1 MKKRNRNNKNVRK
14 IMGKHGI
21 KNNAKHGIKYYR
33 NKFFNLSIDRRL
45 NLTFLYTGFI
55 ALIIVTIGIIN
66 MNTIDNKL
74 NRFYDGPYVIE
85 ENVLSAQVAMK
96 NIENNIY
103 KAYITKK
110 EDLCKKYIGA
120 SEEDYG
126 KLEQCVTELTDAMN
140 LLKNDNIETVNNLK
154 LEFEK
159 GNRYRSQI
167 LESADSFDQGKIY
180 SIYKN
185 DYVPILDHIVT
196 ELRDIESNFNVYG
209 QDYMKQADQ
218 KVKESIFIFVL
229 LILIGAG
236 SCIYI
241 LKLTEKSI
249 TEPITELK
257 AAMVEISKGNLNIN
271 ISKSS
276 EDEMGVLCE
285 AVMETVRKLKSYI
298 SNITDTVKRL
308 EEKDMAVRTSIDYD
322 GDFKPIQA
330 SLNNTVVSLRDMI
343 KIIYDAAGQISAGA
357 DQIAQTA
364 KTVADGG
371 TDQMTAINRLS
382 GQIDHIVDMADKNVE
397 NTVSIQELSQN
408 TVSAAQTGNGQ
419 MTSLVHAMEA
429 IAEHSGKISKV
440 ISVIES
446 IAEQTNLLS
455 LNASIEA
462 ARAGN
467 AGKGFGVVAIE
478 IGKLAGECRQAV
490 MSSAELIN
498 STINAIKEGVTVA
511 NETADKFQ
519 EIVNESMKTNQVMDC
534 ISNNSKEEVKQLK
547 ESMSYLQQITLIVET
562 NSAASQESSAMSEE
576 FINQARK
583 LEELLCEYILV

>member
-1 MKKRNRNNKNVRK
+1 MKKRVKKSKNEKKLFGKGALKRN
-14 IMGKHGI
+14 
-21 KNNAKHGIKYYR
+21 GIKYYR
-33 NKFFNLSIDRRL
+33 DKFLNLSIDRRL

-66 MNTIDNKL
+66 MKTIDDKL
-74 NRFYDGPYVIE
+74 NRFYDGPYTIE
-85 ENVLSAQVAMK
+85 ENVLRAQVAMK
-96 NIENNIY
+96 NIENNIFR
-103 KAYITKK
+103 AYMTKK
-110 EDLCKKYIGA
+110 GDLCKKYIEA
-120 SEEDYG
+120 SEEEYG
-126 KLEQCVTELTDAMN
+126 KLEQCVNELSNAMN
-140 LLKNDNIETVNNLK
+140 LLKDGNIETVNNLK

-167 LESADSFDQGKIY
+167 LESAKAFDQEKLY

-196 ELRDIESNFNVYG
+196 ELSDIESDFVVYG
-209 QDYMKQADQ
+209 QNYMKQADQ
-218 KVKESIFIFVL
+218 KVNEGIFIFIF
-229 LILIGAG
+229 LILVGAG

-249 TEPITELK
+249 TEPITKLK
-257 AAMVEISKGNLNIN
+257 AAMVEISKGNLGIN
-271 ISKSS
+271 ISIAS
-276 EDEMGVLCE
+276 EDEMGILCE
-285 AVMETVRKLKSYI
+285 AVMETVGKLQGYI
-298 SNITDTVKRL
+298 TNITDTVKRL
-308 EEKDMAVRTSIDYD
+308 EEKDMTVRVSIDYE

-330 SLNNTVVSLRDMI
+330 SLDNTVVSLRDMM
-343 KIIYDAAGQISAGA
+343 KIIYEAAGQITAGA

-371 TDQMTAINRLS
+371 SDQMSAINRLAE
-382 GQIDHIVDMADKNVE
+382 QINEIVIMADKNVG
-397 NTVSIQELSQN
+397 NAVSIQELSQN
-408 TVSAAQTGNGQ
+408 TVTAAQSGNSQ
-419 MTSLVHAMEA
+419 MISLVHAMEA

-440 ISVIES
+440 IGVIEA
-446 IAEQTNLLS
+446 IADQTNLLS

-467 AGKGFGVVAIE
+467 AGKGFGVVATE

-498 STINAIKEGVTVA
+498 STINAIKEGVAVA

-519 EIVNESMKTNQVMDC
+519 TIVSESMKTNQVMERM
-534 ISNNSKEEVKQLK
+534 SGNSKAEAKQLK
-547 ESMSYLQQITLIVET
+547 ESMAYLQQITTIVET

-576 FINQARK
+576 FIVQAGK
-583 LEELLCEYILV
+583 LEEFLREYTLV

>member
-1 MKKRNRNNKNVRK
+1 
-14 IMGKHGI
+14 MGKHGI